1 MQSSGYLKRGND
13 MAAGNQRRPYE
24 SRKIKNSNLYVYGN
38 TARELDV
45 RKAIHQKSRREKL
58 NAARKNREKASHM
71 NPGYVLFLAAA
82 MLISAFVLIGY
93 IQLQS
98 DITNSMNHI
107 ASLESELNDLRLSND
122 EEYSR
127 IESSVNLEEIKKIA
141 INELGMTYAGEGQ
154 IVEYSS
160 EGSDYV
166 RQVADIPN

>member
-1 MQSSGYLKRGND
+1 MAVRSQGRPHTDRRTGN
-13 MAAGNQRRPYE
+13 R
-24 SRKIKNSNLYVYGN
+24 NLYVYGS

-45 RKAIHQKSRREKL
+45 REAIHEKSKREKY
-58 NAARKNREKASHM
+58 NAARKNRERAMHM
-71 NPGYVLFLAAA
+71 NPAYVLFLALA
-82 MLISAFVLIGY
+82 MVVSAFVLIGY
-93 IQLQS
+93 IRLQS

-107 ASLESELNDLRLSND
+107 AALESELNDLRLSND

-127 IESSVNLEEIKKIA
+127 IESSVNLEDIKRIA
-141 INELGMTYAGEGQ
+141 IKELGMTYAAEGQ